1 MVFGCLSR
9 LLAGLENSWKVQLAE
24 KDLQRFLQKV
34 DHLNGLVQSLH
45 EHPERRQQLA
55 ACDDHNSVVQLA
67 SSWGFEIAR
76 RWGDGDRAAI
86 DRPSNN
92 LLLGQ
97 GLKPGEEQ
105 ERMLCQGPGW
115 RLIRIESCAASSPE
129 EFWYDQAENEWL
141 TLIRGSARL
150 QFKDPDEWVDLS
162 VGDQLLIPA
171 HRRHRLER
179 TDPPPGT
186 LWLALYWSVNSSPPV
201 LSLNHQ
207 DLSV

>member
-1 MVFGCLSR
+1 M
-9 LLAGLENSWKVQLAE
+9 AGLENSGNFQLAE

-34 DHLNGLVQSLH
+34 DHLNGLVQSLRD
-45 EHPERRQQLA
+45 HPERRQQLA

-67 SSWGFEIAR
+67 RSWGFEISR
-76 RWGDGDRAAI
+76 RWGDEQRAVI
-86 DRPSNN
+86 DRPPNN
-92 LLLGQ
+92 LFLGQ
-97 GLKPGEEQ
+97 GLEPGEEQ
-105 ERMLCQGPGW
+105 ESMLCQGRGW
-115 RLIRIESCAASSPE
+115 RLMRIESCAASSPK

-141 TLIRGSARL
+141 TLLRGSARL